1 MMSFNKINFKFHGPS
16 IRGSNSKDWPICQ
29 YSNNVILENFFYS
42 CGGLTECIIMMSI
55 KLSDKYMQKII
66 KKKNIFSTTISGE
79 GEIS

>member
-1 MMSFNKINFKFHGPS
+1 MMTFNKINFKFHGPS

-66 KKKNIFSTTISGE
+66 KKKTSSPQPFQGK
-79 GEIS
+79 GR